1 MPGNS
6 NAIYSI
12 KIRENSATKSPSFL
26 NYKNMLNNTN
36 DSYRL
41 AGNNVKEKELEILM
55 RGQDIGPYTRL
66 KIAAG

>member
-1 MPGNS
+1 
-6 NAIYSI
+6 
-12 KIRENSATKSPSFL
+12 
-26 NYKNMLNNTN
+26 MLNNTN